1 MRAAVFTHHFPHEEA
16 LPAIERLRE
25 LAPRFDCELVF
36 DETGQ
41 GGDGGKSLAADFA
54 GDIDVALVFGGDGSI
69 LRALRTFAGTGI
81 PTFGFNYG
89 AIGFLTTI
97 EPDQL
102 ESGIESALSGNFE
115 VLQLPGLRIRHGEL
129 DLLAVNDLVF
139 DRPRGARVAEVAYSL
154 SGEQIGRVR
163 CDGVVAA
170 TPAGSTGYNLANNGP
185 ILAWGVAG
193 YVVSFIA
200 PHTLTARA
208 LVAAPAD
215 QLAVTNAG
223 RIDALEIMVD
233 GLLVGKL
240 PLGETAKITFEEN
253 IAALAQPAGSSFY
266 QRFHQKFG
274 KLAS

>member
-1 MRAAVFTHHFPHEEA
+1 MRAAVLTHHYPHEEA

-41 GGDGGKSLAADFA
+41 GGEGGKSLTAGFN

-69 LRALRTFAGTGI
+69 LRALRTFAGTGV

-89 AIGFLTTI
+89 AIGFLTTV
-97 EPDQL
+97 EPDGL
-102 ESGIESALSGNFE
+102 ESGLERALTGGFD
-115 VLQLPGLRIRHGEL
+115 VLKLPALRIRHGEI
-129 DLLAVNDLVF
+129 DALAVNDVAF
-139 DRPRGARVAEVAYSL
+139 DRARDARVAEIAYSL
-154 SGEQIGRVR
+154 SGEQVGRVR

-193 YVVSFIA
+193 FVVSFIA

-215 QLAVTNAG
+215 ELAVTNSG
-223 RIDALEIMVD
+223 RVDDLEILVD
-233 GLLVGKL
+233 GVLVGTL
-240 PLGETAKITFEEN
+240 PVGETAKVTFEDDV
-253 IAALAQPAGSSFY
+253 ATLAQMPGSSFY
-266 QRFHQKFG
+266 QRFRQKFG
-274 KLAS
+274 KLAT